1 MQAWQLMY
9 MDCLL
14 YILRLYKL
22 LSSKILYLGQTKPL
36 KNIVFV
42 IHKKYIRQIST
53 KKDFE
58 IDLYTTWTL
67 DQVWFGFKIIF
78 ATQKD

>member
-1 MQAWQLMY
+1 MY

-22 LSSKILYLGQTKPL
+22 LSSKILSSKILYLGQTKPV

-58 IDLYTTWTL
+58 INLYTTWTL
-67 DQVWFGFKIIF
+67 DQVWFGFNIIF